1 MENEATEAAQMLAQL
16 FDPSP
21 KLTVKSEPASDSKS
35 SKVTKKKKK
44 TKELKFQVFIVQA
57 CAVKDEHTG
66 DEDADCEH
74 DQIIITTTCAATYV
88 ASSIGDGST
97 IDVHLYRPRHLCV
110 TVFRR
115 VAMPTLQRRIKG
127 GVNAP
132 RFDQR

>member
-1 MENEATEAAQMLAQL
+1 MHDLSVENEATEAAQMLAQL

-97 IDVHLYRPRHLCV
+97 TTSANPAIEIYLYHKSRPSHLCV

-115 VAMPTLQRRIKG
+115 VTMPPIQ
-127 GVNAP
+127 
-132 RFDQR
+132 